1 MGPNKGRGARGEK
14 LPEGGRW
21 GPRGIRLFMGRG
33 GGITK
38 ILWRNKEYEGYF
50 TLQFSTDC
58 ALAKYVFKKYTE
70 GENLLI
76 LSL

>member
-1 MGPNKGRGARGEK
+1 MLDTN
-14 LPEGGRW
+14 
-21 GPRGIRLFMGRG
+21 
-33 GGITK
+33 ITYRHNAHS
-38 ILWRNKEYEGYF
+38 IQYNEINQNSYF